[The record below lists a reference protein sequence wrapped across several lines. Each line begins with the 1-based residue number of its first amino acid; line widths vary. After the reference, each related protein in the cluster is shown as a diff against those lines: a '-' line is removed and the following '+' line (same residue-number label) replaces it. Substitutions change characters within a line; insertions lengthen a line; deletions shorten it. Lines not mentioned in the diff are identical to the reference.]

1 MVDLGEATDRKQQ
14 SHLMKNRK
22 LTVIYVENDPL
33 LRSLIANLL
42 RENESIANVHDF
54 DSGEPAIA
62 FAENFQADV
71 ALIDFA
77 LGTNVMD
84 GIAVGTQLQRL
95 NRSLGIVIHTQ
106 HSVRTVDAVAKLEK
120 REAWSYFQKRA
131 DNNIDQLVAVLKSTS
146 SGISGF
152 FGDDDR
158 GATSGELPK
167 NVNLSK
173 RQHLVLSMLATGV
186 EPKTIAQNLNISFES
201 VRKELSIA
209 YSVLVPNPEPGMDLR
224 VTSILRYQQLNNSI
238 QDA

>member
-54 DSGEPAIA
+54 DSGESAIA

-84 GIAVGTQLQRL
+84 GIAVGTQL
-95 NRSLGIVIHTQ
+95 
-106 HSVRTVDAVAKLEK
+106 
-120 REAWSYFQKRA
+120 
-131 DNNIDQLVAVLKSTS
+131 
-146 SGISGF
+146 
-152 FGDDDR
+152 
-158 GATSGELPK
+158 
-167 NVNLSK
+167 
-173 RQHLVLSMLATGV
+173 
-186 EPKTIAQNLNISFES
+186 
-201 VRKELSIA
+201 
-209 YSVLVPNPEPGMDLR
+209 
-224 VTSILRYQQLNNSI
+224 
-238 QDA
+238 